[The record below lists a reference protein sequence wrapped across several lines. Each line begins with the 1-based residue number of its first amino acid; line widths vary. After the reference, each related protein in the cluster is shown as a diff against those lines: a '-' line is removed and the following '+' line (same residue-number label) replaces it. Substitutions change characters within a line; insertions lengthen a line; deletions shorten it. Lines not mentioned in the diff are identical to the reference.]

1 MWCVHI
7 MVNVQKYWTRSKV
20 MFVFRTTNYTFKK
33 KTNMTF
39 FSFFF
44 LEKQKTQYD
53 MILLE
58 GVNNRF

>member
-1 MWCVHI
+1 
-7 MVNVQKYWTRSKV
+7 MVNVQKCWTQSKV

-33 KTNMTF
+33 NSNMTF
-39 FSFFF
+39 FFFF
-44 LEKQKTQYD
+44 EKEKTQYD